1 MMKRFVKDNNGI
13 ALITVLVGVMFCLLL
28 SSTMLRISLLGLQSR
43 SINNQ
48 SSDTYYDSESVI
60 DVVRLNLQNE
70 AAKAWAESSN
80 GAQNS
85 EAFVKKAYNLITG
98 KTCPNGAQTITYSDA
113 EKTAIIT
120 KMKDGA
126 ISGGTISSIG
136 TCETFIGDASG
147 KLEGFTFKDV
157 EIEYTNPKTGMVSY
171 LKTDITVRAPL
182 YASSMSYPLASYS
195 MFCGAGA
202 TVWNAQGTTSN
213 PNQIGYL
220 AQEGN
225 VYIGY
230 QTLHNNQDASAVF
243 ISNRET
249 FILDGQNVVINGNI
263 YLTGQSGL
271 QITGKD
277 IEIRGKIYVG
287 PGSHVII
294 SKKSNVKCQDVRFC
308 SSDSDVKWNSSS
320 FTSLCG
326 CEGHGR
332 ISMTG
337 TKVYDQGEPR
347 NYFQPSSLSAYPY
360 YTNAQSIVYLDN
372 YNATTKRYGKGYDA
386 TIVNGQVK
394 AQNGTV
400 LSSEGGFTTSLT
412 DPNLYPVKN
421 VTINGVTY
429 DKRFTEII
437 DIPTF
442 EKWATYA
449 GPQNAHC
456 TNMLKA
462 GNYHMSG
469 DKYVIDSYAFNE
481 SNCPG
486 NMTTFN
492 GVSGNPRFKLV
503 FATGCISNPV
513 NVGDY
518 MFFLTNLD
526 LNINVDD
533 TRSKYCGIF
542 ISSKHVKLKKDQGYC
557 EGISMLSL
565 DTTSDK
571 RYLKAFIDNIGM
583 QITDTVEN
591 QVGGSHNN
599 IKNCIYNNLFK
610 GGIKSFYESSA
621 GSGGSGGLE
630 VDTSHNGKLN
640 LIDLSNYEK
649 K

>member
-1 MMKRFVKDNNGI
+1 MKRFVKDNNGI

-28 SSTMLRISLLGLQSR
+28 SSTMLRVSLLGLQSR

-98 KTCPNGAQTITYSDA
+98 KNCPNGATTVSFDA
-113 EKTAIIT
+113 DAKNAIIA

-126 ISGGTISSIG
+126 INGGTVTSIG
-136 TCETFIGDASG
+136 DCETFVGDASG

-157 EIEYTNPKTGMVSY
+157 EIEYKNPKTGMTSY
-171 LKTDITVRAPL
+171 LKTDITIRAPL

-195 MFCGAGA
+195 MFCGSGA
-202 TVWNAQGTTSN
+202 TLWNAQGSTSN
-213 PNQIGYL
+213 PNQIGYM

-230 QTLHNNQDASAVF
+230 GTWHNDQDADAVY
-243 ISNRET
+243 INDRET
-249 FILDGQNVVINGNI
+249 FILDGQNVVINGNV
-263 YLTGQSGL
+263 YLKGQSAL

-308 SSDSDVKWNSSS
+308 TSDTNVKWDSTS

-326 CEGHGR
+326 GDGLTR
-332 ISMTG
+332 INMTG
-337 TKVYDQGEPR
+337 TRQYDQGEPR
-347 NYFQPSSLSAYPY
+347 NYYQPSSLSSYPY
-360 YTNAQSIVYLDN
+360 YANPQSIVYLDN

-386 TIVNGQVK
+386 TIINGQVK
-394 AQNGTV
+394 AQNGAV

-412 DPNLYPVKN
+412 DPNLWPVKN
-421 VTINGVTY
+421 VTIGGKTY

-442 EKWATYA
+442 EKWASFS
-449 GPQNAHC
+449 GPANAHC
-456 TNMLKA
+456 SKMLKA

-469 DKYVIDSYAFNE
+469 DKYVVDTNSFND
-481 SNCPG
+481 SNCNG
-486 NMTTFN
+486 NKTKFN
-492 GVSGNPRFKLV
+492 GVSGNPEFQLV

-518 MFFLTNLD
+518 MFFLTNID
-526 LNINVDD
+526 LQINMDANS
-533 TRSKYCGIF
+533 SKYCGIF
-542 ISSKHVKLKKDQGYC
+542 ISSKHVKFKKDAGYC

-565 DTTSDK
+565 DTSADK
-571 RYLKAFIDNIGM
+571 HNLKAFIDNIGL
-583 QITDTVEN
+583 QITDTALD
-591 QVGGSHNN
+591 QIGNN
-599 IKNCIYNNLFK
+599 INNVKYCIYNNLFK
-610 GGIKSFYESSA
+610 GGIKSFYESAA
-621 GSGGSGGLE
+621 GSGGTGGLE
-630 VDTSHNGKLN
+630 VDTTHNGKLN

>member
-1 MMKRFVKDNNGI
+1 MKRFVKDNNGI

-28 SSTMLRISLLGLQSR
+28 SSTMLRVSLLGLQSR

-60 DVVRLNLQNE
+60 DVVRLNLQNK

-98 KTCPNGAQTITYSDA
+98 KNCPNGAATVSFDA
-113 EKTAIIT
+113 EAKNAIIA

-126 ISGGTISSIG
+126 INGGTVTSIG
-136 TCETFIGDASG
+136 DCETFVGDETG
-147 KLEGFTFKDV
+147 KLEGFTIKDV
-157 EIEYTNPKTGMVSY
+157 EIEYKNPKTGMTSY

-195 MFCGAGA
+195 MFCGSGA
-202 TVWNAQGTTSN
+202 TLWNAQGSTSN
-213 PNQIGYL
+213 PNQIGYM

-230 QTLHNNQDASAVF
+230 GTLHNDQDADAVY
-243 ISNRET
+243 INDRET
-249 FILDGQNVVINGNI
+249 FILDGQNVVINGNV
-263 YLTGQSGL
+263 YLKGQSAL

-308 SSDSDVKWNSSS
+308 TSDTNVKWDSTS

-326 CEGHGR
+326 GDGLTR
-332 ISMTG
+332 INMTG
-337 TKVYDQGEPR
+337 TRTYDQGEPR
-347 NYFQPSSLSAYPY
+347 NYYQPSSLSSYPY
-360 YTNAQSIVYLDN
+360 YANPQSIVYLDN

-386 TIVNGQVK
+386 TIINGQVK
-394 AQNGTV
+394 AQNGAV

-412 DPNLYPVKN
+412 DPNLWPVKN
-421 VTINGVTY
+421 VTINGKTY

-442 EKWATYA
+442 EKWASFS
-449 GPQNAHC
+449 GPANAHC
-456 TNMLKA
+456 SKMLKA

-469 DKYVIDSYAFNE
+469 DKYVVDTNSFDD
-481 SNCPG
+481 SNCNG
-486 NMTTFN
+486 NKTRFN
-492 GVSGNPRFKLV
+492 GVTGNPEFQLV

-518 MFFLTNLD
+518 MFFLTNID
-526 LNINVDD
+526 LQINMDAGN
-533 TRSKYCGIF
+533 SKYCGIF
-542 ISSKHVKLKKDQGYC
+542 ISSKHVKFKKDAGYC

-565 DTTSDK
+565 DTSADK
-571 RYLKAFIDNIGM
+571 HNLKAFIDNIGL
-583 QITDTVEN
+583 QITDTALD
-591 QVGGSHNN
+591 QIGNN
-599 IKNCIYNNLFK
+599 INNVKYCIYNNLFK
-610 GGIKSFYESSA
+610 GGIKSFYESAA
-621 GSGGSGGLE
+621 GSGGTGGLE
-630 VDTSHNGKLN
+630 VDTTHNGKLN